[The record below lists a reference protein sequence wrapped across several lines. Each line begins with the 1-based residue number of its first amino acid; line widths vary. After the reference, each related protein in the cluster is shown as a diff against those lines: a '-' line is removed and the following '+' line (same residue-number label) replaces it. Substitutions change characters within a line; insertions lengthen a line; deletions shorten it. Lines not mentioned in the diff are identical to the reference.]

1 MLAIRK
7 PRVVV
12 RMRVSLFYL
21 LSATQLVAATSQQRS
36 LGQQKVYTVNVTVR
50 DAVVDGSSLI
60 SRVNSSSDFN
70 YSFATAWFQPPNGSQ
85 HEDGMI
91 VRNVECNANHHSC
104 AGVAHPEWTNAG
116 ALAVVSGSLGGASG
130 GVFVTERVTVENVT
144 WMGVQQPPPHGGS
157 VALWG
162 AADPRIA
169 RHPTTGE
176 YFLTWDN
183 CTFNCEPH
191 RTTMLST
198 TSDPFNASAWQFH
211 GPLLGAQAPYSGGA
225 SLLLREEPPHFAF
238 VGNSNTANS
247 IQLATSQDGLQWTLV
262 KSSTP
267 WMSGR
272 PNMWDS
278 AGVAAGAQPLPLQNG
293 DYLFIYNIDT
303 GFPYHPS
310 PLGRCAIGWAI
321 LNGTDPSQIIAR
333 ASEPLLTAVFPWE
346 TCGGESGKGAYPKC
360 QEPEVVFSTGM
371 KPMVN
376 DEFLILYGAADSV
389 VGAALVKVT
398 QQ

>member
-1 MLAIRK
+1 M
-7 PRVVV
+7 
-12 RMRVSLFYL
+12 
-21 LSATQLVAATSQQRS
+21 
-36 LGQQKVYTVNVTVR
+36 
-50 DAVVDGSSLI
+50 
-60 SRVNSSSDFN
+60 
-70 YSFATAWFQPPNGSQ
+70 
-85 HEDGMI
+85 
-91 VRNVECNANHHSC
+91 
-104 AGVAHPEWTNAG
+104 
-116 ALAVVSGSLGGASG
+116 
-130 GVFVTERVTVENVT
+130 TVENVSWVGT
-144 WMGVQQPPPHGGS
+144 APPPHGGS
-157 VALWG
+157 ANLWG

-169 RHPTTGE
+169 RHPVTGE

-198 TSDPFNASAWQFH
+198 TFDPFNNSAWTFH
-211 GPLLGAQAPYSGGA
+211 GPLLGAKAPYSGGA
-225 SLLLREEPPHFAF
+225 SLLMRDAPPHFAF

-247 IQLATSQDGLQWTLV
+247 IALATSQDGISWALV
-262 KSSTP
+262 TSPTP

-272 PNMWDS
+272 PGMWDA
-278 AGVAAGAQPLPLQNG
+278 AGVAAGPQPHPLQNG

-310 PLGRCAIGWAI
+310 PLGRCAVGWAI

-333 ASEPLLTAVFPWE
+333 ADEPLLTAVFPWE

-371 KPMVN
+371 KPLGN

-389 VGAALVKVT
+389 VGAASIKVM